1 MRPIAKSSLSVCR
14 RLSVSWSEVAWD
26 AAVLAVAEG
35 GKTAVPVRGRY
46 SRLAPRSETSLP
58 SCRSMSSSTL
68 FIPMKNSMHSSRRA
82 RGFTLIE
89 MLVVIAIL
97 AILAGLL
104 LPALGRARLQAK
116 VKLAKAEMNMIASAV
131 KDYETAYDRY
141 PASKDAESKGNPDF
155 TFGTGAAPTL
165 VGGGYEKDN
174 SELMEILLDLDIG
187 ANAGHRRNP
196 KKTQFLT
203 AKPAGVSKG
212 PGVDNNDRIFR
223 DPFGNPYI
231 ISIDLNDDNKCRDA
245 FYKQSAV
252 SQDNGNVGFNGL
264 VGSGGDTFEL
274 NGPVMV
280 WSYGPDGKANAG
292 QKANAGDNRDN
303 ILSWTVK

>member
-1 MRPIAKSSLSVCR
+1 
-14 RLSVSWSEVAWD
+14 
-26 AAVLAVAEG
+26 
-35 GKTAVPVRGRY
+35 
-46 SRLAPRSETSLP
+46 
-58 SCRSMSSSTL
+58 
-68 FIPMKNSMHSSRRA
+68 MKNSMHSSRRV

-116 VKLAKAEMNMIASAV
+116 VRLAKAEMNMIASAI
-131 KDYETAYDRY
+131 KDYEASYDRY
-141 PASKDAESKGNPDF
+141 PASSAIEKTLEGGRQADY
-155 TFGTGAAPTL
+155 TFGYGVAAMQASDGTA
-165 VGGGYEKDN
+165 YNN
-174 SELMEILLDLDIG
+174 STLMEILLDLDLPSG
-187 ANAGHRRNP
+187 VNENHRRNP
-196 KKTQFLT
+196 KKTQFLN
-203 AKPAGVSKG
+203 AKPAGIPQG

-231 ISIDLNDDNKCRDA
+231 ISIDMNDDNKCRDA
-245 FYKQSAV
+245 FYKLSAV
-252 SQDNGNVGFNGL
+252 SQDSGNVGFNGL
-264 VGSGGDTFEL
+264 VGNGGDTFEL

-280 WSYGPDGKANAG
+280 WSYGPDNKASIS